1 MSKKLRLLFSLF
13 RIVIL
18 VIGFFSVQGCVSHL
32 KEAKFFYAQGEEFAR
47 AYQTQKAVASF
58 KRALQEAD
66 RETESNPSAQAYM
79 LKGLALLNLEM
90 WEEAKQSFLL
100 AHSFGF
106 DKGEEWASQLTLFG
120 LATTLQ
126 EMGLAEPAARVF
138 KSLLDKSKFD
148 PVTRLAAQSYMK
160 LGLDK
165 ALQSERQEKEK
176 QLRDLLKTADK
187 LIVRNFSCGFCH
199 YLQSQVL
206 SHLSEFGKSFE
217 SAVIAKEIGLPTEQI
232 GRDNDNQIVF
242 CYQKLKE
249 TLDSVSWNDFESLY
263 QEWMARWGW
272 EDPEKPPWKKR

>member
-1 MSKKLRLLFSLF
+1 MPKWNRPQLRIML
-13 RIVIL
+13 L
-18 VIGFFSVQGCVSHL
+18 VICLSALIACASHL

-58 KRALQEAD
+58 KKALQEA
-66 RETESNPSAQAYM
+66 ESEAEKNPSAQAYM
-79 LKGLALLNLEM
+79 LKGLSELNLEM
-90 WEEAKQSFLL
+90 WEEAKESFLT

-106 DKGEEWASQLTLFG
+106 EKGEEWASQLTLFG

-126 EMGLAEPAARVF
+126 EMGLEDPAARVF

-148 PVTRLAAQSYMK
+148 PVTRLAAQRYVK

-165 ALQSERQEKEK
+165 VLMSEDSEQKRILK
-176 QLRDLLKTADK
+176 DLLKTTDK
-187 LIVRNFSCGFCH
+187 LIAKNFGCGFCH

-206 SHLSEFGKSFE
+206 SHLSEFDKSFE
-217 SAVIAKEIGLPTEQI
+217 SAVIAKEIGLPTEQL

-249 TLDSVSWNDFESLY
+249 ALDSSQWNHFESLY
-263 QEWMARWGW
+263 QDWMKRWGW